1 MREVL
6 KMSGRRGGI
15 SRRNVCE
22 ATERDVKPEKY
33 AGIDTMVDEYCRR
46 PETGAQPELD
56 T

>member
-22 ATERDVKPEKY
+22 ATETGAQPEKY